1 MTEDKGFQLR
11 NETVRTVNVKLNR
24 RMYRRLA
31 LSASM
36 NRRSLGKEAAH
47 LLDQMLSSTM
57 ESDDERQAG
66 EMVMEDITRKEWAA
80 E

>member
-1 MTEDKGFQLR
+1 MYEDKGFQLR
-11 NETVRTVNVKLNR
+11 NETVRTINVKLNR

-31 LSASM
+31 LSASR

-66 EMVMEDITRKEWAA
+66 EMVMEDITRKEWDA

>member
-24 RMYRRLA
+24 KMYRRLA

-36 NRRSLGKEAAH
+36 NRRSLGKEAVAIFDMH
-47 LLDQMLSSTM
+47 FSSTI
-57 ESDDERQAG
+57 ETDYERQAG
-66 EMVMEDITRKEWAA
+66 EMAMADITRKEWEA

>member
-11 NETVRTVNVKLNR
+11 NETVRTVNVKLTR

-36 NRRSLGKEAAH
+36 NRRSLGKEAVY

-57 ESDDERQAG
+57 ETETEYMAG
-66 EMVMEDITRKEWAA
+66 EMVMEDITRKEWEA

>member
-24 RMYRRLA
+24 KMYRRLA

-36 NRRSLGKEAAH
+36 NRRSLGKEAVH
-47 LLDQMLSSTM
+47 LLDQMFGSTI
-57 ESDDERQAG
+57 ESDSERAAG
-66 EMVMEDITRKEWAA
+66 EMAMEDITRKEWAA

>member
-36 NRRSLGKEAAH
+36 NRRSLGKEAGYTSWIRCLAP
-47 LLDQMLSSTM
+47 LWNPTM
-57 ESDDERQAG
+57 SGRQG
-66 EMVMEDITRKEWAA
+66 RW
-80 E
+80 

>member
-24 RMYRRLA
+24 RLYRRLA
-31 LSASM
+31 LSASRG
-36 NRRSLGKEAAH
+36 RRSLGKEAQH
-47 LLDQMLSSTM
+47 LLDQMLSSTI
-57 ESDDERQAG
+57 ESDDEREAG
-66 EMVMEDITRKEWAA
+66 EMVMRDITRKEWA

>member
-31 LSASM
+31 LSSFM
-36 NRRSLGKEAAH
+36 NRRSLGKEAVH

-57 ESDDERQAG
+57 ESDDDRQAG